1 MKIADILPRESVV
14 ADLQA
19 NDKWGVIEEMS
30 ALMAHSSGVFDEGEL
45 ARVLREREALSS
57 TSIGLNVAIPHA
69 KIKGANGIIAALGR
83 SRAGVDFDALDG
95 QPVKLFFV
103 LIGGLNSAAA
113 RLKTL
118 LEVYHLLKN
127 DETREALIS
136 CDSSADMYEI
146 ISFQD
151 IKLDEG
157 CPH

>member
-1 MKIADILPRESVV
+1 MNIADILPREAVV

-19 NDKWGVIEEMS
+19 SDKWGVIEELS
-30 ALMAHSSGVFDEGEL
+30 ALMARCTGLFDQGEL
-45 ARVLREREALSS
+45 ARVLKERETLSS

-103 LIGGLNSAAA
+103 LIGGLNSAGE
-113 RLKTL
+113 RLKG
-118 LEVYHLLKN
+118 LLKISRLLKD

-136 CDSSADMYEI
+136 CGSSVEMYDI
-146 ISFQD
+146 ISRQD
-151 IKLDEG
+151 SKFD
-157 CPH
+157 